1 MLKLI
6 NWVVATLAVLI
17 VATACDENNV
27 GTSILDTEASIVVDS
42 TFTVVCSPEINNKMT
57 PRSLTHL
64 LGAINVKEYG
74 TLESDFVTEFMPSS
88 EIDTVGVGLNDIDSV
103 RLLLKV
109 PMGQYVGDSI
119 VPMKVDVYK
128 LHKSLPFP
136 IYSDFDTKDYYYKSD
151 LLGSRS
157 YSMTSVNQDS
167 ILLAEYNSST
177 GNTDTYYQI
186 AVSMPKSIGTGLYNL
201 YTTNPSVLRD
211 PESFK
216 QYFPGIYAT
225 TSYGNGRVM
234 RITSTSVNLYYSK
247 HTQTAEGNDT
257 IIPYVGS
264 YLGVTPEV
272 TRSNN
277 ITYTPSAKLK
287 AMVDAGETIIA
298 APAGYAA
305 KVTFPAQDIIK
316 KFHAHSDESMTVL
329 NTVTMKIPAVEIANR
344 QGIKPPK
351 NLLLIKAS
359 EVDEFFA
366 DNKVPDNVYSFYSS
380 YDSTTKSYNFTDL
393 RGYLKAILNGEI
405 TEGFDDFLI
414 IPVDME
420 TESTSDYYSY
430 YYGSSSTSVT
440 KVVPQV
446 SLPSMVKLDMAN
458 AKIYVTYSKKDY
470 K

>member
-64 LGAINVKEYG
+64 LGAINVKGYG

-225 TSYGNGRVM
+225 TSYGNGRVTKISSTMM
-234 RITSTSVNLYYSK
+234 RVYYRK
-247 HTQTAEGNDT
+247 HG
-257 IIPYVGS
+257 
-264 YLGVTPEV
+264 
-272 TRSNN
+272 
-277 ITYTPSAKLK
+277 YTPSAEIK
-287 AMVDAGETIIA
+287 AMADAGEPVVVS
-298 APAGYAA
+298 PAGYNV
-305 KVTFPAQDIIK
+305 KINMPVNDILNRFTKLETEGQI
-316 KFHAHSDESMTVL
+316 VL
-329 NTVTMKIPAVEIANR
+329 NTVTLTVPVTEIANSA
-344 QGIKPPK
+344 GIAPPQYM
-351 NLLLIKAS
+351 LLVKAS
-359 EVDEFFA
+359 DKDKFFA
-366 DNKVPDNVYSFYSS
+366 NSTLPDNKTSFYTEYNKTTKTYSFTGLRTYV
-380 YDSTTKSYNFTDL
+380 KSVLD
-393 RGYLKAILNGEI
+393 GEFAG
-405 TEGFDDFLI
+405 ED
-414 IPVDME
+414 
-420 TESTSDYYSY
+420 
-430 YYGSSSTSVT
+430 
-440 KVVPQV
+440 
-446 SLPSMVKLDMAN
+446 
-458 AKIYVTYSKKDY
+458 
-470 K
+470 

>member
-64 LGAINVKEYG
+64 LGAINVKGYG

-225 TSYGNGRVM
+225 TSYGNGRVTKISSTMM
-234 RITSTSVNLYYSK
+234 RVYYRK
-247 HTQTAEGNDT
+247 HGTKDNGSDT
-257 IIPYVGS
+257 IYERS
-264 YLGVTPEV
+264 ANYLGTAPEV
-272 TRSNN
+272 VTNNN
-277 ITYTPSAKLK
+277 IRYTPSAEIK
-287 AMVDAGETIIA
+287 AMADAGEPVVVS
-298 APAGYAA
+298 PAGYNV
-305 KVTFPAQDIIK
+305 KINMPVNDILNRFTKLETEGQI
-316 KFHAHSDESMTVL
+316 VL
-329 NTVTMKIPAVEIANR
+329 NTVTLTVPVTEIANSA
-344 QGIKPPK
+344 GIAPPQYM
-351 NLLLIKAS
+351 LLVKAS
-359 EVDEFFA
+359 DKDKFFA
-366 DNKVPDNVYSFYSS
+366 NSTLPDNKTSFYTE
-380 YDSTTKSYNFTDL
+380 YNKTTKHTRLPDCVHTSNRCSTASL
-393 RGYLKAILNGEI
+393 PAK
-405 TEGFDDFLI
+405 
-414 IPVDME
+414 
-420 TESTSDYYSY
+420 TESRT
-430 YYGSSSTSVT
+430 STS
-440 KVVPQV
+440 
-446 SLPSMVKLDMAN
+446 SPSMPHSSNQETTSA
-458 AKIYVTYSKKDY
+458 TSKKRSPT
-470 K
+470 

>member
-225 TSYGNGRVM
+225 TSYGNGRVTKISSTMM
-234 RITSTSVNLYYSK
+234 RVYYRK
-247 HTQTAEGNDT
+247 HGTKDNGSDT
-257 IIPYVGS
+257 IYERS
-264 YLGVTPEV
+264 ANYLGTAPEV
-272 TRSNN
+272 VTNNN
-277 ITYTPSAKLK
+277 IRYTPSAEIK
-287 AMVDAGETIIA
+287 AMADAGEPVVVS
-298 APAGYAA
+298 PAGYNV
-305 KVTFPAQDIIK
+305 KSTCPSTTFLTASPNSRGGTDCAQHR
-316 KFHAHSDESMTVL
+316 HAHRSGHRDSQQRRNRAATVYASGESVRERQVFRQQHAARQQDVILHRIQQDDKNILVYRTASIRQIGARRRVCRRRRNRRLLPHPRRCHIHPIKRLPRQHQKTLTDM
-329 NTVTMKIPAVEIANR
+329 IP
-344 QGIKPPK
+344 Q
-351 NLLLIKAS
+351 L
-359 EVDEFFA
+359 
-366 DNKVPDNVYSFYSS
+366 
-380 YDSTTKSYNFTDL
+380 STP
-393 RGYLKAILNGEI
+393 A
-405 TEGFDDFLI
+405 
-414 IPVDME
+414 M
-420 TESTSDYYSY
+420 
-430 YYGSSSTSVT
+430 
-440 KVVPQV
+440 
-446 SLPSMVKLDMAN
+446 
-458 AKIYVTYSKKDY
+458 AKIDKPKSWQHSAKNYSK
-470 K
+470 